1 MTATGLQ
8 RLPDAVAI
16 GASAGGI
23 EALGVL
29 LPALPADL
37 LPAVIVVLHLPGD
50 APGLL
55 AELFASRCKVPVRDA
70 VDKEPVASGT
80 IYFAPAGYH
89 LLLETEGTF
98 ALSID
103 DPVNYA
109 RPSIDVLF
117 ESAAR
122 AYGAG
127 LLAILLCGANDDGA
141 LGLCAVRKAGGSAWV
156 QDPASCAS
164 DAMPRAAIAKAGAD
178 EVLDIVQMRKRLVE
192 LLERGLQ

>member
-1 MTATGLQ
+1 MSEAPK
-8 RLPDAVAI
+8 RMIVI
-16 GASAGGI
+16 GGSAGAI
-23 EALGVL
+23 EALLEL
-29 LPALPADL
+29 LPTLPAGSAA
-37 LPAVIVVLHLPGD
+37 PVVCVLHLPQD
-50 APGLL
+50 RASGLP
-55 AELFASRCKVPVRDA
+55 ELFGSRCARPAREA
-70 VDKEPVASGT
+70 IDKDRAEPGA

-103 DPVNYA
+103 EPVNYA

-141 LGLCAVRKAGGSAWV
+141 LGLCAVRTAGGSAWV
-156 QDPASCAS
+156 QDPDSCAS
-164 DAMPRAAIAKAGAD
+164 DAMPRAAIARAGAD
-178 EVLDIVQMRKRLVE
+178 EVLDILHMRKRLVE
-192 LLERGLQ
+192 LLERGPQ